1 MITAIL
7 LGVDVEDQTEILY
20 RSDVKGWNLD
30 HTYSWT
36 FSYRP
41 TINSLSLTIKE
52 NEETIMSN
60 VWDGDFDGE
69 KVVGKVGMFTH
80 SQGAR
85 FYDLSVKPLCTI

>member
-1 MITAIL
+1 MISAIL
-7 LGVDVEDQTEILY
+7 LGVDVEEQTEILY
-20 RSDVKGWNLD
+20 QSDLKGWNFNS
-30 HTYSWT
+30 TYSWT

-41 TINSLSLTIKE
+41 TINYLSLTI
-52 NEETIMSN
+52 EEDRNAIISN

-69 KVVGKVGMFTH
+69 KASGKVGMFTH